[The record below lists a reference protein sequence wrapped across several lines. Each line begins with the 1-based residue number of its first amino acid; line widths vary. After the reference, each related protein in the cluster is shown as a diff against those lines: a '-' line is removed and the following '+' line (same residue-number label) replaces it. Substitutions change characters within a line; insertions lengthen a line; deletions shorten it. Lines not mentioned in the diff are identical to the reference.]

1 MDDPEPCASRQ
12 ARVVWSTCE
21 VTAETCVCR
30 LRQSAVITM
39 ASNWSR
45 PFDEPIQPPKGKKLV
60 TLRDGAAYIMA
71 LPKSKH
77 QSPEW
82 QAATEAL
89 LMAAEGRGPIMHAHI
104 GTMLALHGA
113 KRYPNMI
120 LKRDDEYPLSK
131 RTLDKSRYDGH
142 RTDDA
147 QMEV

>member
-1 MDDPEPCASRQ
+1 LAAPSVRALIRDAMDDPEPCASRQ

-113 KRYPNMI
+113 KPI
-120 LKRDDEYPLSK
+120 PEYDSEA
-131 RTLDKSRYDGH
+131 R
-142 RTDDA
+142 
-147 QMEV
+147 

>member
-1 MDDPEPCASRQ
+1 MCLSFAAIR
-12 ARVVWSTCE
+12 T
-21 VTAETCVCR
+21 
-30 LRQSAVITM
+30 VITM
-39 ASNWSR
+39 ASNNWSR

-71 LPKSKH
+71 LPKSKQ

-113 KRYPNMI
+113 KPI
-120 LKRDDEYPLSK
+120 PEYDSEA
-131 RTLDKSRYDGH
+131 R
-142 RTDDA
+142 
-147 QMEV
+147 